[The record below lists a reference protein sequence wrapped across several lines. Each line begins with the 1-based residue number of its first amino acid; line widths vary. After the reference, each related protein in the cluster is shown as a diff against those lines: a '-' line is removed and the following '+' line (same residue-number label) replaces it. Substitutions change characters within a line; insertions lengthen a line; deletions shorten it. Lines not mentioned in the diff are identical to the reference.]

1 MEFIIKD
8 AKFILS
14 SPDLKRCP
22 APKLPEFAFIGRS
35 NVGKSSL
42 INMLT
47 DQKKLA
53 KTSITPG
60 KTRLINHF
68 LVNDNWY
75 LVDLPGYGYA
85 KVSKEKRSEFQK
97 TTLEYIAKRKT
108 LYCLYVLID
117 SRIPPQPI
125 DIRFVTWLGK
135 NEIPFIL
142 FTGKGREEVAVKA
155 LNLGADGYYNKQG
168 NPETVYG
175 ELAHG
180 ITLVTEKAKAKSALE
195 ASEKRY
201 HTLMDNAAEAI
212 FIHDIKGKLLD
223 VNLQACKNLQY
234 SREELLSKSIKDIS
248 VTAEDEKH
256 TAEIWSK
263 VLAGNTVNLQ
273 STQIRKDKSRFP
285 IEVTLSTIF

>member
-42 INMLT
+42 INMLVNR
-47 DQKKLA
+47 KNLA

-68 LVNDNWY
+68 LVNENWY

-135 NEIPFIL
+135 NEIPFIII
-142 FTGKGREEVAVKA
+142 FTKTDKIAQKEWQQNVDEFKNALKENWDALPQMIYSSAVKKIGRDEILSSIHEA
-155 LNLGADGYYNKQG
+155 LNN
-168 NPETVYG
+168 T
-175 ELAHG
+175 
-180 ITLVTEKAKAKSALE
+180 AK
-195 ASEKRY
+195 
-201 HTLMDNAAEAI
+201 I
-212 FIHDIKGKLLD
+212 
-223 VNLQACKNLQY
+223 
-234 SREELLSKSIKDIS
+234 
-248 VTAEDEKH
+248 
-256 TAEIWSK
+256 
-263 VLAGNTVNLQ
+263 
-273 STQIRKDKSRFP
+273 
-285 IEVTLSTIF
+285 